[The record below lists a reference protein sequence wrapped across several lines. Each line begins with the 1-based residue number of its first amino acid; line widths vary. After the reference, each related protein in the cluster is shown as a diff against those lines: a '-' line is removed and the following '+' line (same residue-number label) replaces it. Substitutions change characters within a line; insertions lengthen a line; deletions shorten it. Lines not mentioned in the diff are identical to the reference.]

1 MKRALSLLIA
11 FAASAAGAA
20 DAPLSPD
27 AFDAIS
33 RGRTMVYSDG
43 DRPYGMEQYLPGRR
57 VIWAFL
63 GEQCRQGE
71 WYADGSEVCFVYED
85 NPVPQCWTYFDT
97 PGGLRARYR
106 DDPEGAPMIS
116 VRESETPMPCAGPML
131 GV

>member
-1 MKRALSLLIA
+1 MKHALTLL
-11 FAASAAGAA
+11 AALAAGSADAA

-33 RGRTMVYSDG
+33 RGRTFLYTDG
-43 DRPYGMEQYLPGRR
+43 GRPYGMEQYLPGRR

-63 GEQCRQGE
+63 GEECRQGE
-71 WYADGSEVCFVYED
+71 WYAEGSEVCFVYED

-97 PGGLRARYR
+97 PDGLRARYR
-106 DDPEGAPMIS
+106 NDPDGAPMIS
-116 VRESETPMPCAGPML
+116 VRESETPMPCTGPML